1 MDRVG
6 YSAIGKK
13 EILLSAVWVRSQ
25 YREERLLAS
34 QCLSVCLSVCLCIH
48 IGHLGIFMKFDPRV
62 FFEKSVEKI

>member
-34 QCLSVCLSVCLCIH
+34 QCLSVCLSVYSHWPSRNFHEI
-48 IGHLGIFMKFDPRV
+48 
-62 FFEKSVEKI
+62 